1 MRVNRPFNP
10 PIALPV
16 PNLPQISSDSEN
28 GLELKGK
35 ITHPDDPSVPDL
47 AIFAPHVFFN
57 RTTNKQVSTL
67 SMVAGPGGFTHRL
80 TPFPTAE
87 HEELADAL
95 ATLMTAPW
103 TLPIVTPELRSLCV
117 LLGVEPRGYTFQEIK
132 QALLDRM

>member
-10 PIALPV
+10 PIALP
-16 PNLPQISSDSEN
+16 NLPAISSDSEN

-57 RTTNKQVSTL
+57 RTTNSNVSTL

-80 TPFPTAE
+80 TPFPTARN
-87 HEELADAL
+87 
-95 ATLMTAPW
+95 T
-103 TLPIVTPELRSLCV
+103 RSS
-117 LLGVEPRGYTFQEIK
+117 RTHS
-132 QALLDRM
+132 RR